1 MIGQI
6 FFKHSLSDPQ
16 WKRAF
21 FDLFNSRGNLGLVLT
36 NSTHDSSGFFDSK
49 RERSFKMATSTD
61 MKGNVVK
68 MEVDYSDTVDK
79 RIPECEKL
87 ATVSNLR
94 FHLIFCN
101 WGYSF

>member
-1 MIGQI
+1 
-6 FFKHSLSDPQ
+6 
-16 WKRAF
+16 
-21 FDLFNSRGNLGLVLT
+21 
-36 NSTHDSSGFFDSK
+36 
-49 RERSFKMATSTD
+49 MATSTD

-94 FHLIFCN
+94 FHLIFAT
-101 WGYSF
+101 GGILLK